1 MTTETWNAV
10 DDYFSRGLVK
20 SDAALDAALQASS
33 RAGLRAINVAPNQ
46 GKFLHLLARIHGA
59 RRILELGTLG
69 GYSAIWLARA
79 LPEGGSPISLEADPD
94 TADVARKNIAVAG
107 LASKVSVITG
117 LAAESLEQMIAS
129 KTPPFDFIFLD
140 ADKVSYPEYLRLTL
154 QLSRP
159 GTVIVADNV
168 VRNGKVADMANDEP
182 DVIGVREF
190 FDMLAANPETDT
202 TAVQTVGAKGWD
214 GFSITIVSAPP
225 GITDSR
231 TSR

>member
-1 MTTETWNAV
+1 MTTESWNAV

-20 SDAALDAALQASS
+20 SDPALDAALQASTQ
-33 RAGLRAINVAPNQ
+33 AGLRPINVAPNQ

-69 GYSAIWLARA
+69 GYSAVWLARA
-79 LPEGGSPISLEADPD
+79 LPEDGSLITLEADPGN
-94 TADVARKNIAVAG
+94 ADVARKNIAAAG
-107 LASKVSVITG
+107 LADKVSVVTG
-117 LAAESLEQMIAS
+117 LAAESLERMIAS

-140 ADKVSYPEYLRLTL
+140 ADKVSYPAYLRLTL

-168 VRNGKVADMANDEP
+168 VRNGKVADMNNDEP

-190 FDMLAANPETDT
+190 FDMLATNPGTDS
-202 TAVQTVGAKGWD
+202 TAVQTVGSKGWD
-214 GFSITIVSAPP
+214 GFSITIVSAPA
-225 GITDSR
+225 GGVRSV
-231 TSR
+231 